1 MPEKETSSDHGGQ
14 EASLVVK
21 WRAPIDHP
29 TSDWIGTRHLV
40 SALRPVL
47 FRRCK
52 GAACILGADVQSAA
66 AEL

>member
-1 MPEKETSSDHGGQ
+1 M
-14 EASLVVK
+14 VK

-40 SALRPVL
+40 SAEYSALLFWVL
-47 FRRCK
+47 QAC
-52 GAACILGADVQSAA
+52 GACILGAAVRSAV